1 VRNGLPGSTLPD
13 FGCGTGIALECA
25 EGIPGSLLHPRWFF
39 TGQDGQERRSR
50 AQRRKA
56 SSPMWCR
63 FFLRPSAVG
72 LPAPSDFMRL
82 VTCGEPRVAIR
93 SKIARLG
100 DTLANGAGGRSGQ
113 GIACKACARRLSTAN
128 RKRYAR
134 RATRLGTA
142 PGRRDAEHEY
152 WRTFQNRVLRFGP
165 PSQKRRPVAGPRY
178 VPAAQVTARFH
189 SIRKEAGPAPVWRAR
204 SRSER

>member
-1 VRNGLPGSTLPD
+1 MQYDPETSAGFYDVLARAAFQDLVVRNGLPGSTLPD
-13 FGCGTGIALECA
+13 FGRGTGIALECA

-82 VTCGEPRVAIR
+82 VTAV
-93 SKIARLG
+93 S
-100 DTLANGAGGRSGQ
+100 
-113 GIACKACARRLSTAN
+113 
-128 RKRYAR
+128 
-134 RATRLGTA
+134 
-142 PGRRDAEHEY
+142 
-152 WRTFQNRVLRFGP
+152 
-165 PSQKRRPVAGPRY
+165 PV
-178 VPAAQVTARFH
+178 
-189 SIRKEAGPAPVWRAR
+189 
-204 SRSER
+204 